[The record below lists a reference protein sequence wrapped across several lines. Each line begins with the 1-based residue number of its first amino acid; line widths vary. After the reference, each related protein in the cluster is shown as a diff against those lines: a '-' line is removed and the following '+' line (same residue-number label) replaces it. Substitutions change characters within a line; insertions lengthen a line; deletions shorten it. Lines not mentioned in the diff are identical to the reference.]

1 MLNYMGDAVYGD
13 CSSVPYANSISSVC
27 YQQSEVHDMTA
38 IRSKDKNLHNM
49 DKQGSEH
56 SEESVNLRDEM
67 DRRVLYDRNFTDQQ
81 LQKLARGR
89 YKCSRCGALK
99 VRIPHFII
107 GVLLPSETCLQTST
121 STSHQKN
128 ILPTASALHDLSEG
142 YNHIWH

>member
-1 MLNYMGDAVYGD
+1 MLNYMGDTVYGD
-13 CSSVPYANSISSVC
+13 CSAAPYANSISSVC
-27 YQQSEVHDMTA
+27 YQQSEIHDMTA
-38 IRSKDKNLHNM
+38 IRSKDKNVHDM

-99 VRIPHFII
+99 VRVPHLII
-107 GVLLPSETCLQTST
+107 GALLSLETCLQTST
-121 STSHQKN
+121 STFRRKD
-128 ILPTASALHDLSEG
+128 ILPIASALHDLFTG
-142 YNHIWH
+142 YNHIPH